1 MRLMIPVFHT
11 EFDPLKLS
19 LKQNGKIIAQ
29 DQGAKAKPIAVKK
42 FVESDR
48 ISWFVALVEKVV
60 CP

>member
-29 DQGAKAKPIAVKK
+29 DQGAKAKAIAVKK

>member
-1 MRLMIPVFHT
+1 MNLMIPVFHT